1 MLSIRCKAGYC
12 MESFTQHTVKTME
25 QIYCLWL
32 KITFDLSHVFEKGF
46 TSANRNKANATGKGL
61 YLLKNYAID

>member
-25 QIYCLWL
+25 QIYCL
-32 KITFDLSHVFEKGF
+32 
-46 TSANRNKANATGKGL
+46 
-61 YLLKNYAID
+61 